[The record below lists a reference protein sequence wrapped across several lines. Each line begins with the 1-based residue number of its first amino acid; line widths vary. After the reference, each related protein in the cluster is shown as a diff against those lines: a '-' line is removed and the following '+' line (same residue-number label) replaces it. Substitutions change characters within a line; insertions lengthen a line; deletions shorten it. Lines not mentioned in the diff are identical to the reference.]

1 MAARKEGRCRS
12 TSPHDHETQC
22 ARGIGH
28 NGGHAW
34 YGRGRRIV
42 WDDDSDAATEEDW
55 SSGGAPKRLQPQLQ
69 PVAGEEEGETRTGP
83 EARATDAGSPPAD
96 TPQNA
101 PRPGRETSRDPGPSA
116 GKPSREGGTPPADRP
131 EGAHASLELRVGT
144 EKAVERVW
152 RAYWLPMLVHDGKLV
167 LERLKGELFDAWH
180 LVNEARRVYHHVTGG
195 VTDDLTAS
203 ADGIIAMA
211 DRRFTEKTEELR
223 NQIRDLE
230 AENRVLR
237 ERIQKT
243 NGHTNQEG

>member
-1 MAARKEGRCRS
+1 M
-12 TSPHDHETQC
+12 
-22 ARGIGH
+22 
-28 NGGHAW
+28 
-34 YGRGRRIV
+34 GRR
-42 WDDDSDAATEEDW
+42 
-55 SSGGAPKRLQPQLQ
+55 PKRLQPQLQ

-83 EARATDAGSPPAD
+83 EARDAG
-96 TPQNA
+96 
-101 PRPGRETSRDPGPSA
+101 A
-116 GKPSREGGTPPADRP
+116 GSPPADRP